1 MAVGPGKKKGDNP
14 HVRVGG
20 CLRLLGNIPRAR
32 ASNSCMPR
40 LKSVAVSIIVLAAAL
55 QGCAVYE
62 KCGLRGCPGDAD
74 TTARVN
80 ALFDQHPVL
89 EPPNLLHV
97 QTLDHVVY
105 LTGLVDTDL
114 ERQIAESVALEAGGV
129 TKVVNS
135 IGLTGSH

>member
-1 MAVGPGKKKGDNP
+1 MQ
-14 HVRVGG
+14 
-20 CLRLLGNIPRAR
+20 RLMSLSAFV
-32 ASNSCMPR
+32 M
-40 LKSVAVSIIVLAAAL
+40 VLAAAL
-55 QGCAVYE
+55 PGCAVYE
-62 KCGLRGCPGDAD
+62 KCGLHGCPGDAD

-105 LTGLVDTDL
+105 LTGLLDTDL
-114 ERQIAESVALEAGGV
+114 ERQIAESVALEADGV

-135 IGLTGSH
+135 IGLTGSR